1 MPDRESA
8 PNGSRSGRGPSS
20 SASFAPLRLCVLRK
34 FRPLRSRLGI
44 IVRALFVLACCA
56 PLRAADENVSRALAG
71 ADLLVGTLKD
81 AASNKL
87 DFTGNK
93 TFTADQ
99 LRAPIAEQIRELQE
113 KGLTPARA
121 DDTAYYV
128 GAFYRKT
135 GFSQAAVEYEIRG
148 DRLLLKIAEGPRAL
162 LRTITFIGNT
172 SIPTATLYDYM
183 IGATPERLAKEPDQ
197 FPYTAAEVSGGADRV
212 RGLYLSEGFLNV
224 VIDSTG
230 VQLAANGTR
239 ADVTIRIV
247 EGTRYTFGE
256 IGFAGDTLFPR
267 PQLLKALGETVSG
280 PFSPGQA
287 VAMQRNLQSFYKA
300 KGYYQA
306 EVILAAD
313 PAQASGGKVP
323 VTFTVRPRGL
333 FRFDGVTV
341 RNETARPRL
350 RADFLPRRFA
360 HLKGAVYDPAQLDE
374 TFREM
379 LRSGLFENLRVTPT
393 PLAGD
398 EIRLDFTVSEAK
410 AKELGFNLG
419 YGSYEGAVAGFRIG
433 DRDLFGR
440 GRPLSFAAQYTQR
453 GLSGELLYTDPW
465 IFDSR
470 FALRARL
477 FSETRREVG
486 YSKNDIG
493 FRADLSRKLL
503 PHLELGAF
511 VGAQNVSVTND
522 SILRADLGPTSYTLQ
537 SVGLTQSTDYRSDP
551 VNPAR
556 GFILTSALDFATLD
570 SQPAF
575 TRATVRLSYY
585 LPLGRCLLALGA
597 RGGSIA
603 PLIDDLPIDVRFFNG
618 GGTSVRSFAERELG
632 PRDAQGN
639 PLGGDLFTVFN
650 AELIFPIYGELQGA
664 VFTDAGSV
672 KNRRVPGSGDLRYG
686 LGAGLRYKLPVGP
699 LRLDYGVN
707 PTRREGEDFGA
718 FHFSFGFAF

>member
-1 MPDRESA
+1 MRA
-8 PNGSRSGRGPSS
+8 AFKILIGPLL
-20 SASFAPLRLCVLRK
+20 A
-34 FRPLRSRLGI
+34 
-44 IVRALFVLACCA
+44 LACST
-56 PLRAADENVSRALAG
+56 PLRAADENVSRAVAG
-71 ADLLVGTLKD
+71 AGLLVGTVKD
-81 AASNKL
+81 AANNKL

-99 LRAPIAEQIRELQE
+99 LRAPVSEQIRELHE

-128 GAFYRKT
+128 GAFYRKA
-135 GFSQAAVEYEIRG
+135 GFSQVAVEYEIRG
-148 DRLLLKIAEGPRAL
+148 SRLLIKIAEGPRSL

-172 SIPTATLYDYM
+172 SIPAATLYDYM

-197 FPYTAAEVSGGADRV
+197 FPYTAAEVASGADRV

-224 VIDSTG
+224 AVDSAG
-230 VQLAANGTR
+230 VQLAANDTR
-239 ADVTIRIV
+239 ADVTLRIT

-267 PQLLKALGETVSG
+267 PQLVKALGQTISG

-287 VAMQRNLQSFYKA
+287 TAMQRNLQSFYKA

-306 EVILAAD
+306 EVILTAE
-313 PAQASGGKVP
+313 PAQASAGKVP

-350 RADFLPRRFA
+350 RDDFLPKRFA
-360 HLKGAVYDPAQLDE
+360 HLKGAVYDPERLDE

-379 LRSGLFENLRVTPT
+379 LRTGLFENLRVTPT

-398 EIRLDFTVSEAK
+398 EIRLDFTISEAK

-419 YGSYEGAVAGFRIG
+419 FGSYDGAVAGFRIG
-433 DRDLFGR
+433 DRNLFGR

-453 GLSGELLYTDPW
+453 GISGELLYLDPW
-465 IFDSR
+465 VFDSR

-477 FSETRREVG
+477 FSEARRELG
-486 YSKNDIG
+486 YSKTAAG
-493 FRADLSRKLL
+493 LRADLSRKLL

-511 VGAQNVSVTND
+511 IEAQNVSVTND
-522 SILRADLGPTSYTLQ
+522 SLLPADLGPTNYTLQ
-537 SVGLTQSTDYRSDP
+537 SVGLTQSTDFRSDP
-551 VNPAR
+551 INPAR
-556 GFILTSALDFATLD
+556 GFILTSAVDFATLD

-575 TRATVRLSYY
+575 TRSIMRLSYY
-585 LPLGRCLLALGA
+585 RPLGKCLLALGA
-597 RGGSIA
+597 RGGYIA

-672 KNRRVPGSGDLRYG
+672 KNRRIPDSGNLRYAI
-686 LGAGLRYKLPVGP
+686 GAGLRYKLPIGP

-707 PTRREGEDFGA
+707 PTRRAGEDFGA